1 MFAGTSSGFGLRFV
15 NSVLQRGDRV
25 IATARNLQSIAHFR
39 PSDNLRTME
48 LDISADEATIRR
60 KAEEALNFWGR
71 IDVLLNNAGY
81 SLKILAEDAAYVYSH
96 MFLAPSTDTGLSDRL
111 LDFQTQF
118 QTNFYGPAILTN
130 AILPQ
135 MRKRREGT
143 IVMIGSRSSWNPLEV
158 IMSHSFLVQASH
170 VKQSLCMS

>member
-1 MFAGTSSGFGLRFV
+1 M

-25 IATARNLQSIAHFR
+25 IATARNLKSIAHFK
-39 PSDNLRTME
+39 PSDSLRTME
-48 LDISADEATIRR
+48 LDISADEATIKR
-60 KAEEALNFWGR
+60 KAEEALNLWGK
-71 IDVLLNNAGY
+71 IDVLVNNAGY
-81 SLKILAEDAAYVYSH
+81 SLKILAEDAAYVSSH
-96 MFLAPSTDTGLSDRL
+96 IFWAPSTETGSYDRL
-111 LDFQTQF
+111 LDFQTQL

-158 IMSHSFLVQASH
+158 I
-170 VKQSLCMS
+170 SLIRSLYKPLTWNIHNRRCVCSRTL